1 MKQAE
6 TIVKPRSDDHTERVH
21 PYAQLGF
28 FRSMVNA
35 WHGVMHVFRH
45 ERNARIHLMF
55 AILALVLGVYLR
67 VSDAELAAVFFA
79 VILVFLA
86 EIFNT
91 AVERTLDLIDPKENP
106 QIKMIKDMSAGGVLV
121 AAVAA
126 ILIGAAIFG
135 PLLVEKLWAR

>member
-1 MKQAE
+1 MKQVE
-6 TIVKPRSDDHTERVH
+6 TVANSHADDHTERVH
-21 PYAQLGF
+21 PYAQSGLLKG
-28 FRSMVNA
+28 MMHA

-45 ERNARIHLMF
+45 EHNARLHLMF
-55 AILALVLGVYLR
+55 ALLALLIGLWLG

-91 AVERTLDLIDPKENP
+91 AIERTLDLIDPNENA
-106 QIKMIKDMSAGGVLV
+106 QVKMIKDMSAGGVLM

-126 ILIGAAIFG
+126 VIIGVAIFG

>member
-1 MKQAE
+1 MKTQAK
-6 TIVKPRSDDHTERVH
+6 TTPRADDHAERVH
-21 PYAQLGF
+21 PYAQPGF
-28 FRSMVNA
+28 LKGMLHA

-55 AILALVLGVYLR
+55 AILALVLGVYLK

-91 AVERTLDLIDPKENP
+91 AVERTLDLIDPKENL
-106 QIKMIKDMSAGGVLV
+106 QVKMIKDMSAGGVLV